1 MVKLDAPDSPNWVFR
16 APDVPGVLDCVNGAL
31 SCQHSSVD
39 RPLAAATVV
48 MFRCDGTGRV
58 PGRVKAD
65 SMAQGGGKSKLS
77 GGSNEQLGGG
87 ERREQ
92 NILIVPRTKLVPQLA
107 VFVCYRVCGRECQDP
122 TLPTLG
128 R

>member
-1 MVKLDAPDSPNWVFR
+1 MIVKLDKADSPNWVFR

-48 MFRCDGTGRV
+48 MFKCDGTREV
-58 PGRVKAD
+58 PNIVIAD
-65 SMAQGGGKSKLS
+65 TMAQGGRKSKLLE
-77 GGSNEQLGGG
+77 GINEQVGGG

-92 NILIVPRTKLVPQLA
+92 AIFRQNLFATVESLRK
-107 VFVCYRVCGRECQDP
+107 GRP
-122 TLPTLG
+122 GSYTT
-128 R
+128 